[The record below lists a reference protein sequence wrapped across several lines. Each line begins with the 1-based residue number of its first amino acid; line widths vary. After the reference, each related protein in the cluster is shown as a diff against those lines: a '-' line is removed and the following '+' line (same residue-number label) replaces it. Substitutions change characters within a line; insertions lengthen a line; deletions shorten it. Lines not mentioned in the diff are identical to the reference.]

1 MGELGR
7 YPLYI
12 EILSNC
18 TKYLQHIYKS
28 DGTLLASALQENMIL
43 NNNRKSCWL
52 SSIHCMLE
60 QLGISCDNILA
71 ENLPSI
77 VYNELK
83 RRFTNLWQN
92 NLSECVRNEKG
103 KLRTYGLYKTR
114 LIREKYFS
122 ISKPEVLKCFTNFRI
137 SSHKLEIETGRYRDV
152 PAVDRKCKLCASDS
166 VEDEIHFIF
175 ECSTYK
181 LYRQVFISHISKENK
196 NFSSLSNKNKFIWLM
211 SNESSDI
218 IYRFA
223 EYIFKCYMK
232 RSNVVSGCS

>member
-92 NLSECVRNEKG
+92 NLSECVRNEKMFF
-103 KLRTYGLYKTR
+103 YDIKTR
-114 LIREKYFS
+114 
-122 ISKPEVLKCFTNFRI
+122 
-137 SSHKLEIETGRYRDV
+137 SS
-152 PAVDRKCKLCASDS
+152 
-166 VEDEIHFIF
+166 
-175 ECSTYK
+175 
-181 LYRQVFISHISKENK
+181 
-196 NFSSLSNKNKFIWLM
+196 
-211 SNESSDI
+211 
-218 IYRFA
+218 
-223 EYIFKCYMK
+223 
-232 RSNVVSGCS
+232 